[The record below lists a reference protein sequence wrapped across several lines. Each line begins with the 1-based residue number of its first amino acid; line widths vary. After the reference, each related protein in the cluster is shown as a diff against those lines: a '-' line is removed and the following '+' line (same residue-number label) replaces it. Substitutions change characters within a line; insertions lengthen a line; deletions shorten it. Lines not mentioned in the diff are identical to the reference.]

1 MGINLH
7 EKLLEIK
14 QDYKNLTNNNSEQI
28 NIISNK
34 ILDVFEYEYATLLK
48 SENPNYSELKEFIMC
63 FIYGRFKKQLKF
75 NLWTAMAFYTQ
86 TELTNHV
93 KNVMRYKYPTKTKK
107 HER

>member
-1 MGINLH
+1 MDRYKDNNKRKYLLYPYFGGDEVAPRDITIKSKILNMGINLH

-63 FIYGRFKKQLKF
+63 FIYGRFK
-75 NLWTAMAFYTQ
+75 N
-86 TELTNHV
+86 N
-93 KNVMRYKYPTKTKK
+93 
-107 HER
+107 